1 MAVISRDKTY
11 PKTTRPVSPAIKH
24 SRPRRTKDAWQ
35 LLSLPFVLFIVIPL
49 IALFSRITLAD
60 VLVTLQQEQAQQAIR
75 VSLTTSLTTVLVTLL
90 LGTPVAYHLSHPQA
104 RFHRMLDTL
113 IDLPTVLPPAVAGL
127 ALLVAFGR
135 RGLLGEWFT
144 ILGFTIPFTPVAV
157 IMAQT
162 FIAAPLYIKAAALGF
177 TAVDAELKR
186 AASMDGASRWQVFR
200 YVIAPMSWMA
210 VLGGCVLTWARAL
223 GEFGATIIFAGNFP
237 GRTQTMPLAIYLG
250 FEIDLN
256 VALTLSVILVG
267 LSFAILILVKR
278 FLHNHI
284 EASPASEEY

>member
-1 MAVISRDKTY
+1 M
-11 PKTTRPVSPAIKH
+11 SPE
-24 SRPRRTKDAWQ
+24 RPRSRRRWTKDAWQ
-35 LLSLPFVLFIVIPL
+35 LLSVPFILFIVIPI
-49 IALFSRITLAD
+49 IALFSRISLSD
-60 VLVTLQQEQAQQAIR
+60 LILTLQQEQAQQAIR

-104 RFHRMLDTL
+104 RFHRLLDTL

-135 RGLLGEWFT
+135 RGLLGEWFS
-144 ILGFTIPFTPVAV
+144 ILGLTLPFTPVAV

-162 FIAAPLYIKAAALGF
+162 FIAAPLYIKSAALGF
-177 TAVDAELKR
+177 TNVDVELKR
-186 AASMDGASRWQVFR
+186 AASMDGANRWQAFR

-210 VLGGCVLTWARAL
+210 VLSGCVLTWARAL

-250 FEIDLN
+250 FEIDMN

-278 FLHNHI
+278 FLRNHI